1 MNRIYINSKITID
14 KYILRYIYG
23 LIPLIIYGIYKNG
36 ILLYNLN
43 LINFLEIFKILYLL
57 IISLIIYT
65 IYCLIFKKKIKLNL
79 EVLNILIIPLFMPP
93 SVNIL
98 IYTITLFIGLIINH
112 YLSKV
117 LKYNNT
123 TFMILFILLFL
134 IIFKNY
140 NYLNLAEATK
150 SYSFSFLDLLFGR
163 NTAGI
168 ASSSIIIGL
177 LLIIY
182 FSIFTIYKKEITLSS
197 IISFILL
204 IGILNNFNIINI
216 LNGNAILSFILI
228 APDMLSTP
236 IKRNEKI
243 IYGIII
249 GLLSAL
255 LTQYIDNYCGSII
268 AILLI
273 SIIYNPIRK
282 IDNLKKAC

>member
-1 MNRIYINSKITID
+1 MNKVYINTKMTID

-23 LIPLIIYGIYKNG
+23 LIPLILYGIYKNG
-36 ILLYNLN
+36 ILLFNLD
-43 LINFLEIFKILYLL
+43 LINFLDIFKIIYLL
-57 IISLIIYT
+57 IISIIIYI
-65 IYCLIFKKKIKLNL
+65 IYCLIFKKKIKINL
-79 EVLNILIIPLFMPP
+79 EILNILIIPLFMPT
-93 SVNIL
+93 SINLL
-98 IYTITLFIGLIINH
+98 IYTTTLFIGLIINH

-123 TFMILFILLFL
+123 AFMILFILLFL
-134 IIFKNY
+134 VIFNNY
-140 NYLNLAEATK
+140 NYLNIAEATK
-150 SYSFSFLDLLFGR
+150 NYSFSSLDLLFGR

-249 GLLSAL
+249 GLLSAIF
-255 LTQYIDNYCGSII
+255 TQYIDIYCGSII
-268 AILLI
+268 AIILI
-273 SIIYNPIRK
+273 SIIYNLIRK
-282 IDNLKKAC
+282 IDKLK

>member
-1 MNRIYINSKITID
+1 MNKVYINTKMTID

-23 LIPLIIYGIYKNG
+23 LIPLILYGIYKNG
-36 ILLYNLN
+36 ILLFNLD
-43 LINFLEIFKILYLL
+43 LINFLDIFKIIYLL
-57 IISLIIYT
+57 IISIIIYI
-65 IYCLIFKKKIKLNL
+65 IYCLIFKKKIKINL
-79 EVLNILIIPLFMPP
+79 EILNILIIPLFMPT
-93 SVNIL
+93 SINLL
-98 IYTITLFIGLIINH
+98 IYTTTLFIGLIINH

-123 TFMILFILLFL
+123 AFMILFILLFL
-134 IIFKNY
+134 VIFNNY
-140 NYLNLAEATK
+140 NYLNIAEATK
-150 SYSFSFLDLLFGR
+150 NYSFSSLDLLFGR

-228 APDMLSTP
+228 APDMISTP

-243 IYGIII
+243 IFGTII
-249 GLLSAL
+249 GLISAIF
-255 LTQYIDNYCGSII
+255 TQYIDNYCGSII

-273 SIIYNPIRK
+273 SIIYKLNKNMRK
-282 IDNLKKAC
+282 ILK

>member
-23 LIPLIIYGIYKNG
+23 LIPLIMYGIYKNG

-204 IGILNNFNIINI
+204 IGLLNNFNIVNI
-216 LNGNAILSFILI
+216 LNGNAILSLILI

-255 LTQYIDNYCGSII
+255 LTQYVDNYCGSII

-282 IDNLKKAC
+282 IDNLK

>member
-1 MNRIYINSKITID
+1 MNKVYINTKMTID

-23 LIPLIIYGIYKNG
+23 LIPLILYGIYKNG
-36 ILLYNLN
+36 ILLFNLD
-43 LINFLEIFKILYLL
+43 LINFLDIFKIIYLL
-57 IISLIIYT
+57 IISIIIYI
-65 IYCLIFKKKIKLNL
+65 IYCLIFKKKIKINL
-79 EVLNILIIPLFMPP
+79 EILNILIIPLFMPT
-93 SVNIL
+93 SINLL
-98 IYTITLFIGLIINH
+98 IYTTTLFIGLIINH

-123 TFMILFILLFL
+123 AFMILFILLFL
-134 IIFKNY
+134 VIFNNY
-140 NYLNLAEATK
+140 NYLNIAEATK
-150 SYSFSFLDLLFGR
+150 NYSFSSLDLLFGR

-243 IYGIII
+243 IFGTII
-249 GLLSAL
+249 GLISAIF
-255 LTQYIDNYCGSII
+255 TQYIDNYCGSII

-273 SIIYNPIRK
+273 SIIYKLNKNMRK
-282 IDNLKKAC
+282 ILK

>member
-23 LIPLIIYGIYKNG
+23 LIPLIMYGIYKNG

-65 IYCLIFKKKIKLNL
+65 IYCLIFKMKIKLNL

-204 IGILNNFNIINI
+204 IGILNNFNIVNI
-216 LNGNAILSFILI
+216 LNGNAILSLILI

-236 IKRNEKI
+236 IKRNKKI

-249 GLLSAL
+249 GLLSAIF
-255 LTQYIDNYCGSII
+255 TQYIDIYCGSII
-268 AILLI
+268 SILLI
-273 SIIYNPIRK
+273 SIIYNLIRK
-282 IDNLKKAC
+282 IDKLK

>member
-36 ILLYNLN
+36 ILLYDLN
-43 LINFLEIFKILYLL
+43 LINFLNIFKILYLL

-65 IYCLIFKKKIKLNL
+65 IYCLIFKKKIKIDL
-79 EVLNILIIPLFMPP
+79 EILNILIIPLFMPT
-93 SVNIL
+93 SINIL

-117 LKYNNT
+117 LKYNNIS
-123 TFMILFILLFL
+123 FIILFILLFL
-134 IIFKNY
+134 VIFKNY

-150 SYSFSFLDLLFGR
+150 NYSFSFIDMLFGR
-163 NTAGI
+163 NAAGI

-204 IGILNNFNIINI
+204 IGLLNNFNIVNI
-216 LNGNAILSFILI
+216 LNGNDIL
-228 APDMLSTP
+228 
-236 IKRNEKI
+236 
-243 IYGIII
+243 
-249 GLLSAL
+249 
-255 LTQYIDNYCGSII
+255 
-268 AILLI
+268 
-273 SIIYNPIRK
+273 
-282 IDNLKKAC
+282 

>member
-14 KYILRYIYG
+14 KYVLRYIYG

-204 IGILNNFNIINI
+204 IGLLNNFNIVNI
-216 LNGNAILSFILI
+216 LNGNAILSLILI

-249 GLLSAL
+249 GLLSAIF
-255 LTQYIDNYCGSII
+255 TQYIDNYCGSII

>member
-14 KYILRYIYG
+14 KYILKYIYG
-23 LIPLIIYGIYKNG
+23 LIPLIMYGIYKNG

-204 IGILNNFNIINI
+204 IGLLNNFNIVNI
-216 LNGNAILSFILI
+216 LNGNAILSLILI

-255 LTQYIDNYCGSII
+255 LTQYVDNYCGSII

-282 IDNLKKAC
+282 IDNLK

>member
-23 LIPLIIYGIYKNG
+23 LIPLIMYGIYKNG

-98 IYTITLFIGLIINH
+98 IYTITLFIGLILNH

-204 IGILNNFNIINI
+204 IGLLNNFNIVNI
-216 LNGNAILSFILI
+216 LNGNAILSLILI

-249 GLLSAL
+249 GLLSAIF
-255 LTQYIDNYCGSII
+255 TQYIDNYCGSII

-273 SIIYNPIRK
+273 SIIYKLNK
-282 IDNLKKAC
+282 NT

>member
-182 FSIFTIYKKEITLSS
+182 LSIFTIYKKEITLSS

-204 IGILNNFNIINI
+204 IGLLNNFNIVNI
-216 LNGNAILSFILI
+216 LNGNAILSLILI

-249 GLLSAL
+249 GLLSAIF
-255 LTQYIDNYCGSII
+255 TQYVDNYCGSII

-273 SIIYNPIRK
+273 SIIYKLNKNMRK
-282 IDNLKKAC
+282 ILK

>member
-14 KYILRYIYG
+14 KYVLRYIYG

-98 IYTITLFIGLIINH
+98 IYTITLFIGLILNH

-204 IGILNNFNIINI
+204 IGLLNNFNIVNI
-216 LNGNAILSFILI
+216 LNGNAILSLILI

-249 GLLSAL
+249 GLLSAIFS
-255 LTQYIDNYCGSII
+255 QYIDNYCGSII

-273 SIIYNPIRK
+273 SIIYKLNKNMRK
-282 IDNLKKAC
+282 ILK

>member
-14 KYILRYIYG
+14 KYVLRYIYG

-123 TFMILFILLFL
+123 TFMLLFILLFL

-282 IDNLKKAC
+282 IDNLK

>member
-79 EVLNILIIPLFMPP
+79 EVLNILIIPLFVPP

-98 IYTITLFIGLIINH
+98 IYTITLFIGLILNH

-204 IGILNNFNIINI
+204 IGLLNNFNIVNI
-216 LNGNAILSFILI
+216 LNGNAILSLILI

-249 GLLSAL
+249 GLLSAIF
-255 LTQYIDNYCGSII
+255 TQYIDNYCGSII

>member
-204 IGILNNFNIINI
+204 IGLLNNFNIVNI
-216 LNGNAILSFILI
+216 LNGNAILSLILI

-249 GLLSAL
+249 GLLSAIF
-255 LTQYIDNYCGSII
+255 TQYVDNYCGSII

-273 SIIYNPIRK
+273 SIIYKLNKNMRK
-282 IDNLKKAC
+282 ILK

>member
-204 IGILNNFNIINI
+204 IGLLNNFNIVNI
-216 LNGNAILSFILI
+216 LNGNAILSLILI

-249 GLLSAL
+249 GLLSAIF
-255 LTQYIDNYCGSII
+255 TQYIDNYCGSII

-273 SIIYNPIRK
+273 SIIYKLNKNMRK
-282 IDNLKKAC
+282 ILK

>member
-14 KYILRYIYG
+14 KYVLRYIYG

-204 IGILNNFNIINI
+204 IGLLNNFNIVNI
-216 LNGNAILSFILI
+216 LNGNAILSLILI

-249 GLLSAL
+249 GLLSAIF
-255 LTQYIDNYCGSII
+255 TQYIDNYCGSII

-273 SIIYNPIRK
+273 SIIYKLNKNMRK
-282 IDNLKKAC
+282 ILK

>member
-23 LIPLIIYGIYKNG
+23 LIPLIMYGIYKNG

-98 IYTITLFIGLIINH
+98 IYTITLFIGLILNH

-204 IGILNNFNIINI
+204 IGLLNNFNIVNI
-216 LNGNAILSFILI
+216 LNGNAILSLILI

>member
-1 MNRIYINSKITID
+1 MNKVYINTKMTID

-23 LIPLIIYGIYKNG
+23 LIPLILYGIYKNG
-36 ILLYNLN
+36 ILLYNLD
-43 LINFLEIFKILYLL
+43 LINFLNIFKIIYLL
-57 IISLIIYT
+57 IISIIIYI
-65 IYCLIFKKKIKLNL
+65 IYCLIFKKKIKINL
-79 EVLNILIIPLFMPP
+79 EILNILIIPLFMPT
-93 SVNIL
+93 SINLL
-98 IYTITLFIGLIINH
+98 IYTTTLFIGLIINH

-123 TFMILFILLFL
+123 AFMILFILLFL
-134 IIFKNY
+134 VIFNNY
-140 NYLNLAEATK
+140 NYLNIAEATK
-150 SYSFSFLDLLFGR
+150 NYSFSSLDLLFGR

-228 APDMLSTP
+228 APDMISTP

-243 IYGIII
+243 IFGTII
-249 GLLSAL
+249 GLISAIFI
-255 LTQYIDNYCGSII
+255 QYIDIYCGSII

-273 SIIYNPIRK
+273 SIIYNLIRK
-282 IDNLKKAC
+282 IDSFKEKC

>member
-123 TFMILFILLFL
+123 TFMLLFILLFL

-204 IGILNNFNIINI
+204 IGLLNNFNIVNI
-216 LNGNAILSFILI
+216 LNGNAILSLILI

-249 GLLSAL
+249 GLLSAIF
-255 LTQYIDNYCGSII
+255 TQYIDNYCGSII

>member
-1 MNRIYINSKITID
+1 MNKVYINTKMTID

-23 LIPLIIYGIYKNG
+23 LIPLILYGIYKNG
-36 ILLYNLN
+36 ILLYNLD
-43 LINFLEIFKILYLL
+43 LINFLDIFKIIYLL
-57 IISLIIYT
+57 IISIIIYI
-65 IYCLIFKKKIKLNL
+65 IYCLIFKKKIKINL
-79 EVLNILIIPLFMPP
+79 EILNILIIPLFMPT
-93 SVNIL
+93 SINLL
-98 IYTITLFIGLIINH
+98 IYTTTLFIGLIINH

-123 TFMILFILLFL
+123 AFMILFILLFL
-134 IIFKNY
+134 VIFNNY
-140 NYLNLAEATK
+140 NYLNIAEATK
-150 SYSFSFLDLLFGR
+150 NYSFSSLDLLFGR

-216 LNGNAILSFILI
+216 LNGNAILSLILI

-273 SIIYNPIRK
+273 SIIYKLNKNMRK
-282 IDNLKKAC
+282 ILK

>member
-23 LIPLIIYGIYKNG
+23 LIPLIMYGIYKNG

-79 EVLNILIIPLFMPP
+79 EVLNILIIPLFVPP

-98 IYTITLFIGLIINH
+98 IYTITLFIGLILNH

-204 IGILNNFNIINI
+204 IGLLNNFNIVNI
-216 LNGNAILSFILI
+216 LNGNAILSLILI

-249 GLLSAL
+249 GLLSAIF
-255 LTQYIDNYCGSII
+255 TQYVDNYCGSII

-273 SIIYNPIRK
+273 SIIYKLNKNMRK
-282 IDNLKKAC
+282 ILK

>member
-1 MNRIYINSKITID
+1 MNKVYINTKMTID

-23 LIPLIIYGIYKNG
+23 LIPLILYGIYKNG
-36 ILLYNLN
+36 ILLFNLD
-43 LINFLEIFKILYLL
+43 LINFLDIFKIIYLL
-57 IISLIIYT
+57 IISIIIYI
-65 IYCLIFKKKIKLNL
+65 IYCLIFKKKIKINL
-79 EVLNILIIPLFMPP
+79 EILNILIIPLFMPT
-93 SVNIL
+93 SINLL
-98 IYTITLFIGLIINH
+98 IYTTTLFIGLIINH

-123 TFMILFILLFL
+123 AFMILFILLFL
-134 IIFKNY
+134 VIFNNY
-140 NYLNLAEATK
+140 NYLNIAEATK
-150 SYSFSFLDLLFGR
+150 NYSFSSLDLLFGR

-182 FSIFTIYKKEITLSS
+182 FSIFTIYKKELTLSS

-228 APDMLSTP
+228 APDMISTP

-243 IYGIII
+243 IFGTII
-249 GLLSAL
+249 GLISAIFI
-255 LTQYIDNYCGSII
+255 QYIDIYCGSII

-273 SIIYNPIRK
+273 SIIYNLIRK
-282 IDNLKKAC
+282 IDSFKEKC

>member
-79 EVLNILIIPLFMPP
+79 EVLNILIITLFVPP

-123 TFMILFILLFL
+123 TFMLLFILLFL

-204 IGILNNFNIINI
+204 IGLLNNFNIVNI
-216 LNGNAILSFILI
+216 LNGNAILSLILI

-273 SIIYNPIRK
+273 SIIYKLNKNMRK
-282 IDNLKKAC
+282 ILK

>member
-123 TFMILFILLFL
+123 TFMLLFILLFL

-204 IGILNNFNIINI
+204 IGLLNNFNIVNI
-216 LNGNAILSFILI
+216 LNGNAILSLILI

-249 GLLSAL
+249 GLLSAIF
-255 LTQYIDNYCGSII
+255 TQYIDNYCGSII

-273 SIIYNPIRK
+273 SIIYKLNKNMRK
-282 IDNLKKAC
+282 ILK

>member
-23 LIPLIIYGIYKNG
+23 LIPLIMYGIYKNG

-98 IYTITLFIGLIINH
+98 IYTITLFIGLILNH

-204 IGILNNFNIINI
+204 IGLLNNFNIVNI
-216 LNGNAILSFILI
+216 LNGNAILSLILI

-249 GLLSAL
+249 GLLSAIF
-255 LTQYIDNYCGSII
+255 TQYVDNYCGSII

-273 SIIYNPIRK
+273 SIIYKLNKNMRK
-282 IDNLKKAC
+282 ILK

>member
-14 KYILRYIYG
+14 KYVLRYIYG

-123 TFMILFILLFL
+123 TFMLLFILLFL

-204 IGILNNFNIINI
+204 IGLLNNFNIVNI
-216 LNGNAILSFILI
+216 LNGNAILSLILI

-249 GLLSAL
+249 GLLSAIF
-255 LTQYIDNYCGSII
+255 TQYIDNYCGSII

>member
-79 EVLNILIIPLFMPP
+79 EVLNILIIPLFVPP

-123 TFMILFILLFL
+123 TFMLLFILLFL

-204 IGILNNFNIINI
+204 IGLLNNFNIVNI
-216 LNGNAILSFILI
+216 LNGNAILSLILI

-249 GLLSAL
+249 GLLSAIF
-255 LTQYIDNYCGSII
+255 TQYIDNYCGSII

-273 SIIYNPIRK
+273 SIIYKLNK
-282 IDNLKKAC
+282 GKMKN

>member
-1 MNRIYINSKITID
+1 MNKVYINTKMTID

-23 LIPLIIYGIYKNG
+23 LIPLILYGIYKNG
-36 ILLYNLN
+36 ILLFNLD
-43 LINFLEIFKILYLL
+43 LINFLDIFKIIYLL
-57 IISLIIYT
+57 IISIIIYI
-65 IYCLIFKKKIKLNL
+65 IYCLIFKKKIKINL
-79 EVLNILIIPLFMPP
+79 EILNILIIPLFMPT
-93 SVNIL
+93 SINLL
-98 IYTITLFIGLIINH
+98 IYTTTLFIGLIINH

-123 TFMILFILLFL
+123 AFMILFILLFL
-134 IIFKNY
+134 VIFNNY
-140 NYLNLAEATK
+140 NYLNIAEATK
-150 SYSFSFLDLLFGR
+150 NYSFSSLDLLFGR

-249 GLLSAL
+249 GLLSAIF
-255 LTQYIDNYCGSII
+255 TQYIDIYCGSII

-273 SIIYNPIRK
+273 SIIYNLIRK
-282 IDNLKKAC
+282 IDKLK

>member
-163 NTAGI
+163 NAAGI

-273 SIIYNPIRK
+273 SIIYKLNKNMRK
-282 IDNLKKAC
+282 ILK

>member
-43 LINFLEIFKILYLL
+43 LINFLEIFKMLYLL

-79 EVLNILIIPLFMPP
+79 EVLNILIIPLFVPP

-204 IGILNNFNIINI
+204 IGLLNNFNIVNI
-216 LNGNAILSFILI
+216 LNGNAILSLILI

-249 GLLSAL
+249 GLLSAIF
-255 LTQYIDNYCGSII
+255 TQYIDNYCGSII

-273 SIIYNPIRK
+273 SIIYKLNKNMRK
-282 IDNLKKAC
+282 ILK

>member
-79 EVLNILIIPLFMPP
+79 EVLNILIIPLFVPP

-123 TFMILFILLFL
+123 TFMLLFILLFL

-204 IGILNNFNIINI
+204 IGLLNNFNIVNI
-216 LNGNAILSFILI
+216 LNGNAILSLILI

-255 LTQYIDNYCGSII
+255 LTQYVDNYCGSII

-282 IDNLKKAC
+282 IDNLK

>member
-14 KYILRYIYG
+14 KYVLRYIYG

-123 TFMILFILLFL
+123 TFMLLFILLFL

-204 IGILNNFNIINI
+204 IGLLNNFNIVNI
-216 LNGNAILSFILI
+216 LNGNAILSLILI

-236 IKRNEKI
+236 IKRNKKI

-249 GLLSAL
+249 GLLSAIF
-255 LTQYIDNYCGSII
+255 TQYVDNYCGSII

-273 SIIYNPIRK
+273 SIIYKLNKNMRK
-282 IDNLKKAC
+282 ILK

>member
-1 MNRIYINSKITID
+1 MNKVYINTKMTID

-23 LIPLIIYGIYKNG
+23 LIPLILYGIYKNG
-36 ILLYNLN
+36 ILLYNLD
-43 LINFLEIFKILYLL
+43 LINFLDIFKIIYLL
-57 IISLIIYT
+57 IISIIIYI
-65 IYCLIFKKKIKLNL
+65 IYCLIFKKKIKINL
-79 EVLNILIIPLFMPP
+79 EILNILIIPLFMPT
-93 SVNIL
+93 SINLL
-98 IYTITLFIGLIINH
+98 IYTTTLFIGLIINH

-123 TFMILFILLFL
+123 AFMILFILLFL
-134 IIFKNY
+134 VIFNNY
-140 NYLNLAEATK
+140 NYLNIAEATK
-150 SYSFSFLDLLFGR
+150 NYSFSSLDLLFGR

-228 APDMLSTP
+228 APDMISTP

-243 IYGIII
+243 IIGVII

-255 LTQYIDNYCGSII
+255 LTQYIDIYCGSII